1 MKKYSLPLFGKTTWC
16 KKKQQITPLMILDGE
31 KWHCLRPI
39 KLFPLFSGI
48 ISTNKGDFYCLNYL
62 YSLRTKIKPT
72 SHKKV
77 CKYHAFLMF

>member
-1 MKKYSLPLFGKTTWC
+1 
-16 KKKQQITPLMILDGE
+16 MILDGD

-39 KLFPLFSGI
+39 KLFPVFSGI

-77 CKYHAFLMF
+77 SCFFDVLIKNKTLNIT